1 MSNPVVEWPTMYPV
15 KGVELGTANARIK
28 DTDRDDVLIFALSEG
43 SHVSGVFTQNVFCAE
58 PVKIAKQHMAQVS
71 ARYLLIN
78 SGNANA
84 CTGELGFKAAMQ
96 TCDAVASQAKT
107 TPQHV
112 LPFST
117 GVIGETLP
125 ADKIVSAVPEA
136 LTNLAEQHWLEAGQA
151 IMTTDTCPK
160 GASEQITIGGT
171 TVTITGI
178 AKGAGM
184 INPNMA
190 TMLGFIATD
199 VAIEPALLD
208 RVSRQAANASFNRI
222 TIDGDTSTNDACMLM
237 ATGKAGNPLI
247 QEENSDYTAFLDAV
261 VRVHQKLAKAI
272 VKDGEGATK
281 FITVDVQGGQTKQ
294 ECDDIAYAIAHS
306 PLVKTAMFASDPNW
320 GRIICAIGYAGVPLN
335 PELVTVHLDDVLIVE
350 KGGRAASYTEEQ
362 GQSIVDKSVFTIR
375 VNLNRGNEQGV
386 LWTSD
391 LSHEYVRI
399 NAEYRT

>member
-1 MSNPVVEWPTMYPV
+1 MSNPIVEWPFMHPV
-15 KGVELGTANARIK
+15 KGVALGTANARIK
-28 DTDRDDVLIFALSEG
+28 DNDKDDVLIFALSEG
-43 SHVSGVFTQNVFCAE
+43 AHVSGVFTQNVFCAE
-58 PVKIAKQHMAQVS
+58 PVKIAKQHMSQVS

-84 CTGELGFKAAMQ
+84 CTGELGFHAAMQ
-96 TCDAVASQAKT
+96 TCDAVARYAKT
-107 TPQHV
+107 TPQHI

-125 ADKIVSAVPEA
+125 ADKIVSAVPA
-136 LTNLAEQHWLEAGQA
+136 AFSNLDEQHWLEAGQA

-160 GASEQITIGGT
+160 GASEQIIIGGA

-199 VAIEPALLD
+199 IAIAPALLD
-208 RVSRQAANASFNRI
+208 RISRQAANDSFNRI

-237 ATGKAGNPLI
+237 ATGQAGNRLI
-247 QEENSDYTAFLDAV
+247 QDENSDYTAFLDAV
-261 VRVHQKLAKAI
+261 IRVHQKLAKAI

-320 GRIICAIGYAGVPLN
+320 GRIICAIGYAGVPLD
-335 PELVTVHLDDVLIVE
+335 PTLVTVHLDDVLIVE
-350 KGGRAASYTEEQ
+350 KGGRAISYTEEQ
-362 GQSIVDKSVFTIR
+362 GQAIVDKGAFTIR
-375 VNLNRGNEQGV
+375 VNLHRGTEQGV